1 MTTFTV
7 TSVDFIAG
15 ICEVSFDLP
24 TGGQDTITIN
34 PFSIAAS
41 NDATELQLR
50 DAIAQMVERRLFEL
64 FPPAPPQPPAL
75 LAMVGQTF
83 PLEAL

>member
-7 TSVDFIAG
+7 TSVDFTAG
-15 ICEVSFDLP
+15 ICEVSFELP
-24 TGGQDTITIN
+24 NGGQDTMVIN

-50 DAIAQMVERRLFEL
+50 DAIAQLVDRRLQEL
-64 FPPAPPQPPAL
+64 FPPVPPQPPAL

-83 PLEAL
+83 PMEVL